1 MILIVTFLVKNTLV
15 DNNSIPNNI
24 GLNNLINNCVAHF
37 LPENLG

>member
-1 MILIVTFLVKNTLV
+1 MV

-37 LPENLG
+37 LSEYFG